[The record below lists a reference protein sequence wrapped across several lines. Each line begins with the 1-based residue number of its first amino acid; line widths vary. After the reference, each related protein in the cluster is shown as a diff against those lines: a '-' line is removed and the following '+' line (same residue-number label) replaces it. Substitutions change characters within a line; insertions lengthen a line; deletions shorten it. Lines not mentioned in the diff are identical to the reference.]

1 MSPKLPN
8 TRATPQDQAG
18 EGGKRGAVHLVLTSV
33 LVGRV
38 AVTPPGIAHA
48 GALAG
53 TVGATVIVDMRA
65 NVVCDSSGLS
75 ALIQAHKRADVAGG
89 ELRLVMHPAH
99 VPKVFK
105 ATGMDRIVK
114 IFSTLPEAVAP
125 VRH

>member
-1 MSPKLPN
+1 METERTNDQSFPISSPDGVP
-8 TRATPQDQAG
+8 
-18 EGGKRGAVHLVLTSV
+18 LVTAPAEIDFTNAPAFESAL
-33 LVGRV
+33 
-38 AVTPPGIAHA
+38 
-48 GALAG
+48 ALAG

-75 ALIQAHKRADVAGG
+75 ALIQAHKRADAAGG